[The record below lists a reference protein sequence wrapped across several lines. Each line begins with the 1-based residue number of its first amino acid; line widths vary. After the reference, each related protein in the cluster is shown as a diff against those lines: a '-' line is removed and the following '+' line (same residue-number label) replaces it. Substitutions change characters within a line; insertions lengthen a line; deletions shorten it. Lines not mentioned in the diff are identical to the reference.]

1 MCHFLSKQNI
11 TFDDCANKDGLKH
24 MLCPLNQECHRH
36 GNFLRAPT
44 EMIDKAIFMFG
55 DILHGL
61 HSIYRRGWAKQHFR
75 GNFGKVVPES
85 WSNFTLAPEEGDPSG
100 VLSQIQNWQN
110 ASVPVLFIDFHQIN
124 SEYTRSAIQQFV
136 GRTNLTLPK
145 FDESKI
151 TNVSMHSTAVEKYYM
166 QQYEKLKKLNGKVVS
181 KSVAKN

>member
-1 MCHFLSKQNI
+1 MVGNAIKKRNKEKILITGTGDTATLQCVTSYPSKI
-11 TFDDCANKDGLKH
+11 LHFDDCANKDGLKH

-36 GNFLRAPT
+36 GYFLRAPT
-44 EMIDKAIFMFG
+44 EMIDKAIFVFG

-75 GNFGKVVPES
+75 GNFGKVVHES
-85 WSNFTLAPEEGDPSG
+85 WSNFTLAPEGGDPSG

-110 ASVPVLFIDFHQIN
+110 ASVPVLFIDFYQIN

-145 FDESKI
+145 FDESK
-151 TNVSMHSTAVEKYYM
+151 N
-166 QQYEKLKKLNGKVVS
+166 
-181 KSVAKN
+181 